1 MVPVYDSMGQSLSV
15 PEKTDEELFMETGQE
30 NGGGFIKSCAF
41 GHIPEEKGEAGARVL
56 FWLATAALSRIT
68 R

>member
-1 MVPVYDSMGQSLSV
+1 MTAWDSLFQCRK
-15 PEKTDEELFMETGQE
+15 KTYEELFMETGQE

-56 FWLATAALSRIT
+56 FWLATAALSRIK